1 MGIKE
6 LPLMERPYEKFTNYG
21 ANKLSD
27 AELLA
32 IIIKS
37 GTKDRTSVQIVQE
50 LMNKYDYD
58 EKGLS
63 FLNELSQDE
72 LQQIKGI
79 GEIKA
84 IQIQAIVEIAKRIS
98 RPVNL
103 SKYKITS
110 PSDVAKLMMEE
121 LRYLK
126 QEHLIT
132 ILLDVQN
139 YVLKVVTNTIGGLNF
154 SMVET
159 RDIFREPIKMSA
171 SKIVIVHNH
180 PSGNPY
186 PSDSDIRLTF
196 RVAEAG
202 KIFGID
208 VIDHIIIGNGIFS
221 SLKELNKY

>member
-139 YVLKVVTNTIGGLNF
+139 NVLKVVTNTIGGLNF